1 MLHMVGRLPEN
12 MYRRNHHTLRR
23 CLLALIPLIVL
34 LQMQPGNAEPEDP
47 AREVLAAADR
57 IRFPSEDF
65 HVLVTITTTSPTHS
79 PEVREFEIL
88 SKGNENTIVRTLS
101 PPAERGQILLMR
113 GRDLWVFMPSLSQP
127 IRLPLAQRLTGQV
140 ANGDLARA
148 NFTGD
153 YDPSILREEEVAGEL
168 HYVLDLMAV
177 DRGVTYHRVLYWVN
191 QENFRPH
198 KAEFYAVSGRLLK
211 TAYYEDFR
219 EMLGVDRPSRLVMV
233 DAVNEGDRSVL
244 EYSRLELRELPD
256 RMFHREY
263 LRRLR

>member
-1 MLHMVGRLPEN
+1 MSARKSSN
-12 MYRRNHHTLRR
+12 SIQS
-23 CLLALIPLIVL
+23 LALLLLLLTLIGLSPTLTSAGSEERAARVV
-34 LQMQPGNAEPEDP
+34 AE
-47 AREVLAAADR
+47 ADR
-57 IRFPSEDF
+57 IRFPQEDF
-65 HVLVTITTTSPTHS
+65 QVQVVITSSSPGRS
-79 PEVREFEIL
+79 AEVREYEIL
-88 SKGNENTIVRTLS
+88 SKGNENTIVRTTA

-113 GRDLWVFMPSLSQP
+113 ARDLWVYMPNLSQP

-148 NFTGD
+148 NFAGD
-153 YDPSILREEEVAGEL
+153 YDPRILRTEEVNGEP
-168 HYVLDLMAV
+168 HYVLELNAV

-191 QENFRPH
+191 EATSRPY

-211 TAYYEDFR
+211 TAFYEGYR
-219 EMLGVDRPSRLVMV
+219 EMLGIDRPARLVMV

-244 EYSRLELRELPD
+244 EYSDLQLRDLPD

>member
-1 MLHMVGRLPEN
+1 MNKENLLNRLVAAG
-12 MYRRNHHTLRR
+12 
-23 CLLALIPLIVL
+23 LLLVL
-34 LQMQPGNAEPEDP
+34 LPLGLASAVNAEDTD
-47 AREVLAAADR
+47 AALAERIVEAADR
-57 IRFPSEDF
+57 IRFPQEDF
-65 HVLVTITTTSPTHS
+65 EVQVLITSTAPQRT

-88 SKGNENTIVRTLS
+88 SKGNENTIVRTTA

-113 GRDLWVFMPSLSQP
+113 GRDLWVYMPNLSQP

-153 YDPSILREEEVAGEL
+153 YHPTLLRIEDVDGEA
-168 HYVLDLMAV
+168 HYVLELNAV
-177 DRGVTYHRVLYWVN
+177 ERGVTYHRVLYWVHK
-191 QENFRPH
+191 ETFRPH
-198 KAEFYAVSGRLLK
+198 KAEFHAVSGRLLK
-211 TAYYEDFR
+211 TAFYEGYQ
-219 EMLGVDRPSRLVMV
+219 EMLGIERPSRLIMV

-244 EYSRLELRELPD
+244 EYSGLKLRDLPS